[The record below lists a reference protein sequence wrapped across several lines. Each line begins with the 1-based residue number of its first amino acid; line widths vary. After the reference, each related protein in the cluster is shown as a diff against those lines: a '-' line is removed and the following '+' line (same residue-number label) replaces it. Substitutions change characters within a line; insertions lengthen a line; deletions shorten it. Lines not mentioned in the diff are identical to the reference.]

1 MTMNLDEQIISAEND
16 AALANMRLHEL
27 RRTKSDRDSRAFI
40 AVNRITR
47 DQVEFRDGD
56 GKSWFG
62 HIHAFI
68 EYMKANGCTK
78 RWADWNGTI
87 YYTSDLFAG
96 RIPDDMPGRTEHL
109 PE

>member
-1 MTMNLDEQIISAEND
+1 MNLDDRIAIAQGEASLAAKRLYDLQREQSE
-16 AALANMRLHEL
+16 
-27 RRTKSDRDSRAFI
+27 RDSKAFI
-40 AVNRITR
+40 ATNRITR

-56 GKSWFG
+56 GKPWFG

-96 RIPDDMPGRTEHL
+96 RMPEDMPGRTEHL
-109 PE
+109 Q